1 MTAVADGTSAP
12 SPGELVAGN
21 YQIAGIAGSG
31 GMGVV
36 YRALDLKLQRNVAL
50 KFLPSDLNASERD
63 KQRFLQ
69 EARTASSLDHAN
81 IGVIHAVEETS
92 DERTFI
98 VMAYYEGQSLA
109 QKIRSGP
116 LSPSETADIATQV
129 LKALDFAHAKGIEHR
144 DVKPSNIMLTQQNMV
159 KLVDFGLAHVSQ
171 QTASKTHG
179 ISGTIAYM
187 SPEQT
192 LGRGIDSRTDIWA
205 TGIVMLE
212 MLTGHHPFSR
222 ETIPATVFSIL
233 NEPPELPDGLAPA
246 LSQVIYRALA
256 KDPARRYQS
265 CAEMLRDLESLR
277 PELSTSAVVEA
288 TPENSV
294 PKRNRE
300 SAELRRTRE
309 SASVSAWGLA
319 PEKKSHWK
327 TWVFSL
333 GGVAVLLAIGFLVP
347 GIREWQAT
355 AFTRLVAVASNS
367 GKPAADE
374 SYIVALGLMQRYDKP
389 GNLDRAIGAL
399 QNSIKADPLF
409 ALGYAQLGEAYRMK
423 YQVERDPKWLDMA
436 IANCQRAQQL
446 DTRLP
451 TAYSTLAAIHNG
463 QGNHDL
469 ALQEFNQALEINPR
483 DPAALRGIARSDETA
498 GRIAD
503 AENGFRKVIAVVP
516 DDWGGYNELGNFY
529 LRQAK
534 YPEAISQYKQAL
546 ELTPDNAQVYSNLGS
561 AYLDRGD
568 PKLVPLA
575 EENLQKALSLNPT
588 YPVLANLAALSLDEG
603 KYSQAV
609 TYSREALK
617 LSDNDYIVWDN
628 LRLACLAL
636 GDSAQ
641 ANAAMSKEL
650 TLLESDTK
658 RASQDALSQALMATL
673 YAREGKPEKSEAR
686 IQSALSLAPNNPEVL
701 VEIADA
707 YGNLHDT
714 GKVRS
719 YLQKALDNGADLEAI
734 DSDIELKSLNL
745 NFDKNLRKK

>member
-1 MTAVADGTSAP
+1 MADGKSAQIV
-12 SPGELVAGN
+12 GELVAGN
-21 YQIAGIAGSG
+21 YQILGTAGSG

-36 YRALDLKLQRNVAL
+36 YRALDLKLQRTVAL
-50 KFLPSDLNASERD
+50 KFLPSELNASERD
-63 KQRFLQ
+63 KKRFLQ

-81 IGVIHAVEETS
+81 IGVIYGIEET
-92 DERTFI
+92 DDDQTFI

-109 QKIRSGP
+109 TRIRSSP
-116 LSPSETADIATQV
+116 LPPSEAADIAIQV
-129 LKALDFAHAKGIEHR
+129 LKALDYAHQQGIEHR
-144 DVKPSNIMLTQQNMV
+144 DVKPSNVMVTQQKMV

-179 ISGTIAYM
+179 VSGTISYM

-205 TGIVMLE
+205 TGIVMME
-212 MLTGHHPFSR
+212 MLTGHNPFSR

-233 NEPPELPDGLAPA
+233 NEPPEVPDTVTPGLR
-246 LSQVIYRALA
+246 QIIYRALA
-256 KDPARRYQS
+256 KDPVRRYQS
-265 CAEMLRDLESLR
+265 CAEMLHDLESVRTDL
-277 PELSTSAVVEA
+277 PTTAVAEA
-288 TPENSV
+288 ASEVPA
-294 PKRNRE
+294 PKRSRE
-300 SAELRRTRE
+300 SSELRRSRE
-309 SASVSAWGLA
+309 SASVAAWALTT
-319 PEKKSHWK
+319 EKKSHWK
-327 TWVFSL
+327 PWVFSL
-333 GGVAVLLAIGFLVP
+333 GGVAALLAVVLLVP
-347 GIREWQAT
+347 
-355 AFTRLVAVASNS
+355 AVRQQLAGVFGRAGGN
-367 GKPAADE
+367 GKPFADE
-374 SYIVALGLMQRYDKP
+374 GYLAALALMQRYDKP
-389 GNLDRAIGAL
+389 GNLDRAIQAL
-399 QNSIKADPLF
+399 QESLKADPLF
-409 ALGYAQLGEAYRMK
+409 AVGYAQLGEAYRMK
-423 YQVERDPKWLDMA
+423 YQTEHDPKWLDMA

-451 TAYSTLAAIHNG
+451 SAYSTLAAIHNE

-483 DPAALRGIARSDETA
+483 DPAALRGIARSNETA

-503 AENGFRKVIAVVP
+503 AEQGFRKVIAVVP
-516 DDWGGYNELGNFY
+516 DDWGGYNEIGNFY

-546 ELTPDNAQVYSNLGS
+546 DLTPDNAQVYSNLGS
-561 AYLDRGD
+561 AYLDSGD
-568 PKLVPLA
+568 PKLLSLA
-575 EENLQKALSLNPT
+575 EQNLQKALSLNPT
-588 YPVLANLAALSLDEG
+588 YPVLANLAALSLEEG

-617 LSDNDYIVWDN
+617 LSDKNYIVWDT

-641 ANAAMSKEL
+641 ANEAMSREL
-650 TLLESDTK
+650 GLLESDAK

-673 YAREGKPEKSEAR
+673 YAREGKPEKAEAR
-686 IQSALSLAPNNPEVL
+686 IQAALSLAPKNPEVL

-714 GKVRS
+714 ARVRS
-719 YLQKALDNGADLEAI
+719 YLQKALDNGADLETI

-745 NFDKNLRKK
+745 NFDKDLRKK

>member
-1 MTAVADGTSAP
+1 MRLKDRDTAVADGTSAP

-69 EARTASSLDHAN
+69 EARTASSLDHPN
-81 IGVIHAVEETS
+81 IGVIHAIEETT

-109 QKIRSGP
+109 QRIRSGP
-116 LSPSETADIATQV
+116 LSPSETADIAIQV
-129 LKALDFAHAKGIEHR
+129 LKALDFAHTKGIEHR

-233 NEPPELPDGLAPA
+233 NEPPELPDGLAPG

-288 TPENSV
+288 TPESPV
-294 PKRNRE
+294 LKRNRE

-327 TWVFSL
+327 PWVFSF
-333 GGVAVLLAIGFLVP
+333 GGVADPSGHCVP
-347 GIREWQAT
+347 HPRHS
-355 AFTRLVAVASNS
+355 R
-367 GKPAADE
+367 AAGH
-374 SYIVALGLMQRYDKP
+374 GLHARGGD
-389 GNLDRAIGAL
+389 G
-399 QNSIKADPLF
+399 
-409 ALGYAQLGEAYRMK
+409 
-423 YQVERDPKWLDMA
+423 
-436 IANCQRAQQL
+436 QQ
-446 DTRLP
+446 
-451 TAYSTLAAIHNG
+451 
-463 QGNHDL
+463 Q
-469 ALQEFNQALEINPR
+469 
-483 DPAALRGIARSDETA
+483 
-498 GRIAD
+498 
-503 AENGFRKVIAVVP
+503 
-516 DDWGGYNELGNFY
+516 
-529 LRQAK
+529 RQAC
-534 YPEAISQYKQAL
+534 
-546 ELTPDNAQVYSNLGS
+546 
-561 AYLDRGD
+561 R
-568 PKLVPLA
+568 
-575 EENLQKALSLNPT
+575 
-588 YPVLANLAALSLDEG
+588 
-603 KYSQAV
+603 
-609 TYSREALK
+609 
-617 LSDNDYIVWDN
+617 
-628 LRLACLAL
+628 
-636 GDSAQ
+636 
-641 ANAAMSKEL
+641 
-650 TLLESDTK
+650 
-658 RASQDALSQALMATL
+658 
-673 YAREGKPEKSEAR
+673 
-686 IQSALSLAPNNPEVL
+686 
-701 VEIADA
+701 
-707 YGNLHDT
+707 
-714 GKVRS
+714 
-719 YLQKALDNGADLEAI
+719 
-734 DSDIELKSLNL
+734 
-745 NFDKNLRKK
+745 